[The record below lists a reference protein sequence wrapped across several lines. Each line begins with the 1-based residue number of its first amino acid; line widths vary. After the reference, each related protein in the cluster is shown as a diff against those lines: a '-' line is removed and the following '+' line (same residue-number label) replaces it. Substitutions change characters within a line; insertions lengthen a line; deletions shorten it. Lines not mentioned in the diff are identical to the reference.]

1 MERGCGSST
10 NQPFSIEDRQPDM
23 DVMVSSTRSSHT
35 EARMTAAWVAAVLG
49 LVVGLTYAAISGYWA
64 IGGTAL
70 LDTVGGQIEQAG
82 RSGGAAVTIGLWAV
96 VLVKIAAAALPLLA
110 LSRILGSRWH
120 RLACVLTWV
129 DTVIL
134 TLYGL
139 VLTIAGLLIQAD
151 VVHTRPDA
159 DHRAL
164 RWHAYLWDPWFLLW
178 GLLAGAALLFGRPRH
193 PLTAPTSA
201 SASPSAR

>member
-1 MERGCGSST
+1 
-10 NQPFSIEDRQPDM
+10 
-23 DVMVSSTRSSHT
+23 
-35 EARMTAAWVAAVLG
+35 MTAAWVAAVLG
-49 LVVGLTYAAISGYWA
+49 LLVGLTYAAISAYSA
-64 IGGTAL
+64 IGGTVL
-70 LDTVGGQIEQAG
+70 LDTVGGVFERAG
-82 RSGGAAVTIGLWAV
+82 RSGGTAVTIGLWAV

-110 LSRILGSRWH
+110 LSGILGSGWH
-120 RLACVLTWV
+120 RLVWVLTWV
-129 DTVIL
+129 DVVML

-178 GLLAGAALLFGRPRH
+178 GLLAGAALQFGRSRH
-193 PLTAPTSA
+193 LLTAPTSA
-201 SASPSAR
+201 STSPSAR